1 MACKVCPVCGWV
13 WGEADQVCR
22 GCLLL
27 ASVKGLKEIEDL
39 KTLTAGW
46 PRIVPGG
53 PEEGRKMG

>member
-1 MACKVCPVCGWV
+1 MCGWV
-13 WGEADQVCR
+13 WEEADQVCR